1 MAATLPKLGSSLAVP
16 CVQEIAKK
24 PLTRVPQRYVRPDQ
38 ENPFVSN
45 NNSVLQ
51 VPVVDMQRLLSAD
64 FVDSEL
70 KKLLQACKEWG
81 FFQLINHTVDIS
93 LVEKVKS
100 EIEKFFMLPIEEKKK
115 YGQLPGDTEGFGN
128 AFVVSEEQK
137 LDWGDMFYF
146 TTLPIHLRKPHLF
159 PKLPLSF
166 RETLEAYSGEVKNLA
181 MKILNLM
188 AKALGMEANDMKVL
202 FEEGW
207 QSMRMNYY
215 PPCPQPEVAIG
226 LSPHSDS
233 IGLTILL
240 QINEME
246 GLQIKKDGMWVPI
259 KPLSNAFVVNIGDNL
274 EMVTNGIYPSIEH
287 RATVNSTKERL
298 SIATFYCPKLDGD
311 MGPAP
316 SLISPETPA
325 LFRRIGVED
334 YFKGLFTRKL
344 DGKAYIDVMRIDNQE
359 E

>member
-1 MAATLPKLGSSLAVP
+1 MAVTLPKLGSSLAVP

-38 ENPFVSN
+38 ENPFFSN

-64 FVDSEL
+64 FMDSEID
-70 KKLLQACKEWG
+70 KLHQACKEWG

-100 EIEKFFMLPIEEKKK
+100 EIEKFFTLPIEE
-115 YGQLPGDTEGFGN
+115 
-128 AFVVSEEQK
+128 EE
-137 LDWGDMFYF
+137 
-146 TTLPIHLRKPHLF
+146 I
-159 PKLPLSF
+159 
-166 RETLEAYSGEVKNLA
+166 
-181 MKILNLM
+181 
-188 AKALGMEANDMKVL
+188 
-202 FEEGW
+202 
-207 QSMRMNYY
+207 
-215 PPCPQPEVAIG
+215 
-226 LSPHSDS
+226 
-233 IGLTILL
+233 
-240 QINEME
+240 
-246 GLQIKKDGMWVPI
+246 
-259 KPLSNAFVVNIGDNL
+259 
-274 EMVTNGIYPSIEH
+274 VTNGIYRSIEH

-298 SIATFYCPKLDGD
+298 SIATFYCPKLDGE

-316 SLISPETPA
+316 SLITPETPA